1 MYFARLWELL
11 RETDGTGYI
20 VDNDADDDGFCD
32 LGSGMSP
39 EEIEGCQDVSACNY
53 MEAATDPAD
62 CILAT
67 GCESCSGELM
77 VVEL

>member
-1 MYFARLWELL
+1 MVQDILL
-11 RETDGTGYI
+11 I
-20 VDNDADDDGFCD
+20 MMQMMMVSD

-53 MEAATDPAD
+53 METATDPAD

-67 GCESCSGELM
+67 GCESC
-77 VVEL
+77 

>member
-1 MYFARLWELL
+1 MMHN
-11 RETDGTGYI
+11 DGY
-20 VDNDADDDGFCD
+20 CD

-39 EEIEGCQDVSACNY
+39 EEIEGCQDALACNY

-67 GCESCSGELM
+67 M
-77 VVEL
+77 